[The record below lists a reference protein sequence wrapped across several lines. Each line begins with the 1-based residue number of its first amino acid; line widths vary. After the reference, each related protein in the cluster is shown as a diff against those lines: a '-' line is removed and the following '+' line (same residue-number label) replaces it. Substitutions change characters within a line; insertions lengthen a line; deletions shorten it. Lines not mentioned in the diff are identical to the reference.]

1 MQRYFFHM
9 ASKNQVV
16 KDEIGREMDS
26 LSAAHVHAVDL
37 ARKATKYLMPEDTK
51 GWTLQVANST
61 GRVQLIV
68 PIPVQLIHEQR
79 SPYSCLHRRKCT
91 IDRIGSS
98 VLLTTPSQR

>member
-9 ASKNQVV
+9 ASKNQIV

-79 SPYSCLHRRKCT
+79 SPYSCLHGRKCT

-98 VLLTTPSQR
+98 ILLTTPSQR